1 VRICVYGAGAIGG
14 HVAARLAQGARV
26 SGAEVSV
33 VARGA
38 HLRAMQERGLRVQAR
53 DGLLECRPRAT
64 DDARTLGPQDA
75 VLVTV
80 KAPSL
85 PEVAAGIGPLLRE
98 DTPVAFVMNGIP
110 WWYFDRTAQD
120 GARLPELD
128 PGEAIRAAVGVPRT
142 LGAVVYSAAIATG
155 PGVITAL
162 AEDSRVVIGEL
173 DGGMTPRVRAI
184 AEAIAAG
191 GGMGGEAVPDIRRAV
206 WAKLLGN
213 IMTGPLCVLGRHD
226 MGTLL
231 ADPAIRAAAVRAGDE
246 LVAVARAYGF
256 ELGGSVAARVAR
268 SAGLAHRP
276 SILQDLEAG
285 RPMEVEALWRAPL
298 ALARRAGVPTPQLD
312 LVVSLA
318 SRAAQAAGLWRPVEG
333 ET

>member
-1 VRICVYGAGAIGG
+1 
-14 HVAARLAQGARV
+14 
-26 SGAEVSV
+26 
-33 VARGA
+33 
-38 HLRAMQERGLRVQAR
+38 
-53 DGLLECRPRAT
+53 
-64 DDARTLGPQDA
+64 
-75 VLVTV
+75 
-80 KAPSL
+80 
-85 PEVAAGIGPLLRE
+85 
-98 DTPVAFVMNGIP
+98 
-110 WWYFDRTAQD
+110 
-120 GARLPELD
+120 
-128 PGEAIRAAVGVPRT
+128 
-142 LGAVVYSAAIATG
+142 
-155 PGVITAL
+155 
-162 AEDSRVVIGEL
+162 
-173 DGGMTPRVRAI
+173 VRAI

-285 RPMEVEALWRAPL
+285 RPMEIDSLFQAPL
-298 ALARRAGVPTPQLD
+298 RLAREAGVPTPTLSL
-312 LVVSLA
+312 LVALA
-318 SRAAQAAGLWRPVEG
+318 TQAAEAAGLYRRAAP
-333 ET
+333 